1 MIRRVYDIL
10 LYFREY
16 LLLAF
21 CLLVSLVFMA
31 VDDTPQTR
39 ALRTV
44 AVGGVAWMQDA
55 FGFVPEYFGLR
66 EENRVLR
73 SMNLSLTEEVSRLRE
88 ARLENVRLRR
98 LVGLRESSPLAYAAA
113 RVVGRSGEQLR
124 STITLATGE
133 AEGVREGMP
142 IVTDAGLV
150 GRVSSVAGGYAVG
163 QLLANKDVRV
173 SAQVQRSRVN
183 GIVLWAGPAG
193 LQLRN
198 VGKTQ
203 DVRPGDL
210 VLTSP
215 FSTMYPSG
223 IRIGVV
229 REVRSSPGD
238 LFLTVDVT
246 PGADLDRLEEVFVV
260 LHPADSTRLRLESAS
275 TPEKNP

>member
-16 LLLAF
+16 LLLAS
-21 CLLVSLVFMA
+21 CLLISLVFMA
-31 VDDTPQTR
+31 VDDTPQTMT
-39 ALRTV
+39 LRTL
-44 AVGGVAWMQDA
+44 AVGGVAWMQDT
-55 FGFVPEYFGLR
+55 FGFVPDYFGLR

-124 STITLATGE
+124 STITLSIGE

-150 GRVSSVAGGYAVG
+150 GRVSTIAGGYAVG

-198 VGKTQ
+198 VAKTQ

-215 FSTMYPSG
+215 FSTMYPPG

-229 REVRSSPGD
+229 REVRSSPSE
-238 LFLTVDVT
+238 LFLTVDVA
-246 PGADLDRLEEVFVV
+246 PGADMERLEEVFVV
-260 LHPADSTRLRLESAS
+260 LHPADSTRLRLERAS